1 MHIGRYRFFIGR
13 FDAGELPNG
22 ALPCQRIQPLWVAR
36 FRDIQFNVDKDFEKL
51 PGRKARARPG
61 ARFLER
67 RDQGDDDDKPC
78 IHHQACDLGRPTNIL
93 VAVCVAESQI
103 LIQSFAELV
112 AIQQKRTKASSIE
125 LFLQEIR

>member
-1 MHIGRYRFFIGR
+1 MPVNCRMAPCLANAYSPFGSR
-13 FDAGELPNG
+13 ASATSSSTSTKTSKNSPG
-22 ALPCQRIQPLWVAR
+22 A
-36 FRDIQFNVDKDFEKL
+36 K
-51 PGRKARARPG
+51 RARPG

-67 RDQGDDDDKPC
+67 RNQGDDNDKPC

-112 AIQQKRTKASSIE
+112 AIQQKGTKASSIE